1 MQLEIITPE
10 KKIFTGEVE
19 AVQLPGKNGLFQ
31 VLDNH
36 AAMISTLTKG
46 SVKINL
52 GTSAKSL
59 DKLEGSIVRDKSND
73 TILHYAISGGVAEVQ
88 NNKLILLAD

>member
-10 KKIFTGEVE
+10 RKIFTGEVE
-19 AVQLPGKNGLFQ
+19 AVQLPGKEGLFQ

-36 AAMISTLTKG
+36 AAMISTLTNG

-52 GTSAKSL
+52 GTSAKVL
-59 DKLEGSIVRDKSND
+59 DKLDGSIERDKSND
-73 TILHYAISGGVAEVQ
+73 TILHFPIKGGVAEVQ

>member
-59 DKLEGSIVRDKSND
+59 DTLEGSIERDKSND
-73 TILHYAISGGVAEVQ
+73 TILHFPISGGVAEVQ